1 MSFPTDL
8 TLSSLPLS
16 EGRHYADC
24 IIPKLPLTEG
34 TYYIALSAGIDNRF
48 ADFVLNAAVMHVQDD
63 DFFNVGKTI
72 SSNLKGKVVLC
83 DHSWIVN

>member
-8 TLSSLPLS
+8 TRLSLPLS
-16 EGRHYADC
+16 EGSHYADC

-34 TYYIALSAGIDNRF
+34 TYHVALSAGIDNVF
-48 ADFVLNAAVMHVQDD
+48 ADFVLNAATMTVQDD

-72 SSNLKGKVVLC
+72 ASHLKGKIVLC
-83 DHSWIVN
+83 DHRWDVN